1 MEASSANEI
10 GQRLYEERIRRR
22 LSVDEVAD
30 SLKMRREYVLAL
42 EQGQWDTLPGEVYAQ
57 GFCRSYARLLDLNA
71 ESLLEPRRVELED
84 LGQAPPSH
92 RVRTVVDA
100 GTGRVPMRSRSNRR
114 RVATRRGR
122 MPTANSGPTVLPGQS
137 LAWLL
142 VVILVLTAGGLWLSN
157 RAPKTHV
164 APPAGTPSKVKS
176 TPSTAPPKKSTL
188 PKKSTVPP
196 SAKTGVAPIAKPPRF
211 LASHFSKGLYYADY
225 RVTSGRPVKMVLTFI
240 GTCWVAYWVNGT
252 LVNAAGHTYSAG
264 ERLQL
269 SGSHSLAVSIGN
281 VFGVKVSVDGS
292 TVGQIAQD
300 SKGHSSILT
309 FTAGA

>member
-71 ESLLEPRRVELED
+71 ESLLEPRRLELED

-92 RVRTVVDA
+92 RVRTVVDS

-114 RVATRRGR
+114 RVPTRRGR
-122 MPTANSGPTVLPGQS
+122 TATANSGPTVLPGQS

-164 APPAGTPSKVKS
+164 APPADTPSKVKS

-188 PKKSTVPP
+188 PP
-196 SAKTGVAPIAKPPRF
+196 SAKKGVVPIAKPPRF
-211 LASHFSKGLYYADY
+211 VASHFSKGLYYADY
-225 RVTSGRPVKMVLTFI
+225 QVTSGRPVKMVLTFI

-264 ERLQL
+264 ERLEL

-281 VFGVKVSVDGS
+281 VFGVKVTVDGS

-309 FTAGA
+309 FTAGS